1 MTRKDGYDKVLELLE
16 QLQDIEDNNV
26 LIMVTYFHVKFESI
40 PPICGRKRQNRTAC
54 CELLIITLLSLFMK
68 KIKSIL

>member
-40 PPICGRKRQNRTAC
+40 PPFADGNDRTGRLAVNY
-54 CELLIITLLSLFMK
+54 S
-68 KIKSIL
+68 